1 MCIPVLIKAIS
12 SLVLVLVALSI
23 LLFRYFKKTE
33 KSKLE
38 LILGVVICLAVLGFS
53 GKEFYNAF
61 NPDIKNITVEY
72 VSSHREP
79 YRLGLEYHFSDSKDE
94 YFLYMDPFTSRKY
107 VGNLDL
113 EIGKEYIVSYETNEE
128 MIVSLKEV
136 DASSSIDKLNN

>member
-1 MCIPVLIKAIS
+1 MCIPVLIEAIS
-12 SLVLVLVALSI
+12 SLVLALVALSF
-23 LLFRYFKKTE
+23 LLFRFFKKIN

-38 LILGVVICLAVLGFS
+38 LILGIVLCFALLGFS
-53 GKEFYNAF
+53 GKVFYNAF
-61 NPDIKNITVEY
+61 NPDIKSITVEY
-72 VSSHREP
+72 VSSDRGR
-79 YRLGLEYHFSDSKDE
+79 YSLGLEYHFSDSKDE

-136 DASSSIDKLNN
+136 DAS

>member
-53 GKEFYNAF
+53 GEEFYNAF
-61 NPDIKNITVEY
+61 NPDMKNITVEF
-72 VSSHREP
+72 VSYHREP
-79 YRLGLEYHFSDSKDE
+79 YRLGFEYHFSDSKDD
-94 YFLYMDPFTSRKY
+94 YFLYIDPFTTRKY
-107 VGNLDL
+107 IGNNDL
-113 EIGKEYIVSYETNEE
+113 EVGKEYIVSYEANEG

-136 DASSSIDKLNN
+136 DEN